1 MKCTHFVAASLL
13 STIAHGS
20 PLKSVKSELVEKRQG
35 PGSYYAITGATGGVH
50 PRLEVRELEKTGE
63 MWNLY
68 LLAMRDFQA
77 IDQNV
82 IDSWY
87 QIAGMCEREIAVEHY

>member
-1 MKCTHFVAASLL
+1 MKSAHFIAVSLL
-13 STIAHGS
+13 STIANGS
-20 PLKSVKSELVEKRQG
+20 PLKSTDSKLVEKRQS

-63 MWNLY
+63 MWNLF
-68 LLAMRDFQA
+68 LLAMQDFQA
-77 IDQNV
+77 MDQNL

-87 QIAGMCEREIAVEHY
+87 QIAGMYQSELAI

>member
-1 MKCTHFVAASLL
+1 MHLLAASLL
-13 STIAHGS
+13 SILVHGS
-20 PLKSVKSELVEKRQG
+20 PLKSVDSELMEKRQG

-50 PRLEVRELEKTGE
+50 PRLEIRELEKTGE

-87 QIAGMCEREIAVEHY
+87 QIAGMCKWDIAIGRYGN

>member
-1 MKCTHFVAASLL
+1 VAALLL
-13 STIAHGS
+13 STLAWGS
-20 PLKSVKSELVEKRQG
+20 TLKPLNFQSIEKRQG

-77 IDQNV
+77 IDQNA

-87 QIAGMCEREIAVEHY
+87 QIAGIY